1 MIRYKIDIVKALA
14 DRGYNSP
21 RLRAEKIISQQ
32 TLQNLRHGGNINTS
46 TLNAICLILRCQP
59 SDLIEVVATDEEKI
73 KYF

>member
-1 MIRYKIDIVKALA
+1 MVKYKIDVVKALA

-21 RLRAEKIISQQ
+21 RLRNEKIISQQ
-32 TLQNLRHGGNINTS
+32 TLQNLRHGGNINTT

-59 SDLIEVVATDEEKI
+59 SDVIEIVATDEEKI